1 MTSKGAAHSKLV
13 HNFLEDSAA
22 RFPDKNALFYLG
34 IWHTYREIDEQ
45 ANSLAHLLIGL
56 GAKKGDR
63 VALFMENSP
72 EYVITYYAILK
83 AGGITVALNT
93 ENTASDVGYIVRD
106 CGVRFFV
113 TNDRYFAKVG
123 QSFAEGNPVERML
136 VWTAAGGSSDA
147 GTQLDEAALKEGAI
161 ALPEAL
167 GKEPKQKP
175 DVPLI
180 DQDIASIVYT
190 SGSTGKPRGA
200 TLSHLN
206 IVTNTRS
213 IVEYLQ
219 LTPDDRI
226 MVVLPFHYIYGKSL
240 LNTHFAVG
248 GSVVIDNRF
257 LYPAAVLQ
265 TMQEQAVTGFAG
277 VPSTFTILLN
287 RSFLKGLKFPSLRY
301 LTQAG
306 GAMAPAVQKEVVKE
320 FAPAKLFV
328 MYGATEASARLSY
341 LHPDDLP
348 RKWGSIGKAI
358 PGVELFVADENGHPL
373 GPGKEGEIVARG
385 QNIMQGYWGQPEET
399 RRVLRNGLYF
409 TGDIGTTDEEGFIF
423 IVGRTWD
430 MIKVGGNRVS
440 AKEIEEALYEH
451 PDVCEAAVIGVPD
464 DLLGEV
470 PKAFLVLKQ
479 GATGGSAENLR
490 EFLNGRIASTR
501 SRNTSSIAI
510 RCRRTRRVRSRK
522 QNCARRLCP
531 ASHPFFPLHKP
542 GDILDGIEIV
552 RDKLRGVDRDAKFL
566 FDEADELQHPRRI
579 EDRVLQE

>member
-1 MTSKGAAHSKLV
+1 LTSKGAAHSKLV

-22 RFPDKNALFYLG
+22 RLPDKNALFYLG
-34 IWHTYREIDEQ
+34 KWHTYREIDER
-45 ANSLAHLLIGL
+45 ANALAHLLIGL
-56 GAKKGDR
+56 GTKKGDR

-93 ENTASDVGYIVRD
+93 ENTAADVLYVVRD
-106 CGVRFFV
+106 CSVRFFV
-113 TNDRYFAKVG
+113 TNDRYFVKIG
-123 QSFAEGNPVERML
+123 QSFTKDGGHVLPVRVPVLGPVEKVL
-136 VWTAAGGSSDA
+136 VWGGTGAAGRA
-147 GTQLDEAALKEGAI
+147 T
-161 ALPEAL
+161 LPEAL
-167 GKEPKQKP
+167 DTEAKTNP

-180 DQDIASIVYT
+180 DRDIASIVYT
-190 SGSTGKPRGA
+190 SGSTGKSRGA

-206 IVTNTRS
+206 IVSNTRS
-213 IVEYLQ
+213 IVQYLK

-240 LNTHFAVG
+240 LNTHFFVG
-248 GSVVIDNRF
+248 GSVVVDNRF

-287 RSFLKGLKFPSLRY
+287 RSFLKGQKFPSLRY

-306 GAMAPAVQKEVVKE
+306 GAMAPVVQKEVVKA
-320 FAPAKLFV
+320 FAPARLYI
-328 MYGATEASARLSY
+328 MYGATEASARLSF

-358 PGVELFVADENGHPL
+358 PGVELFVADKNGHPL

-399 RRVLRNGLYF
+399 SRVLRNGLYF
-409 TGDIGTTDEEGFIF
+409 TGDIGVTDDEGFIF

-440 AKEIEEALYEH
+440 AKEIEEVLYEH
-451 PDVCEAAVIGVPD
+451 PGVFEAAVIGIPD
-464 DLLGEV
+464 ELLGEV
-470 PKAFLVLKQ
+470 PKAILVLRQ
-479 GATGGSAENLR
+479 GSSEGFDEALK
-490 EFLNGRIASTR
+490 EFLNGRIAPYKIPKYYEYR
-501 SRNTSSIAI
+501 
-510 RCRRTRRVRSRK
+510 
-522 QNCARRLCP
+522 
-531 ASHPFFPLHKP
+531 ASLPKNEA
-542 GDILDGIEIV
+542 GKIQKT
-552 RDKLRGVDRDAKFL
+552 KLR
-566 FDEADELQHPRRI
+566 
-579 EDRVLQE
+579 